1 MKSKEDLR
9 TELFIEVYSNIKHTM
24 KDTCPW
30 WHSINLEYHTNVIEI
45 FDKTYR
51 KVGDVVNTGTP
62 EGVGMGFKPPKFLK
76 GGESIVTTIEGIGT
90 IKNKVVNYK

>member
-51 KVGDVVNTGTP
+51 KVGDVVNAQ
-62 EGVGMGFKPPKFLK
+62 V
-76 GGESIVTTIEGIGT
+76 
-90 IKNKVVNYK
+90 KNLVEEQMYEKE

>member
-30 WHSINLEYHTNVIEI
+30 WHSINIDHQIWNQVRSQVAKDVFPVKMLI
-45 FDKTYR
+45 FEQMNEK
-51 KVGDVVNTGTP
+51 
-62 EGVGMGFKPPKFLK
+62 
-76 GGESIVTTIEGIGT
+76 
-90 IKNKVVNYK
+90 